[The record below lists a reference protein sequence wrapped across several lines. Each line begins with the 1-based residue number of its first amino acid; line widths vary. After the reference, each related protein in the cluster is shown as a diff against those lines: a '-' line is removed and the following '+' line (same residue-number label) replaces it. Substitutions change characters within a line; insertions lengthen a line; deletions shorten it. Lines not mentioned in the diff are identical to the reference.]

1 MINHSI
7 IFRNCFLRDSINADW
22 PSLWTE
28 ERNSYPARFHGE
40 PTVSWCC
47 PPTSTTPLSCKWTL
61 APGANQHCGLIGT
74 RWTRRQMIGRPVRW
88 PSVSKE
94 HSNWGKPG
102 MPEIQEHD
110 KDSEKTG
117 KTYLVC
123 IYSFLLDVLKSGDIA
138 RLIEFQALG
147 FVTHEALNWP
157 EQVITLGVGDHL
169 AIVVDENPSRL

>member
-117 KTYLVC
+117 KTYLVLYLFIFTWC
-123 IYSFLLDVLKSGDIA
+123 VEVRGHCQTHRVSSA
-138 RLIEFQALG
+138 RFCHSWSSELTGASHHFG
-147 FVTHEALNWP
+147 CRWSPCNCRWWKP
-157 EQVITLGVGDHL
+157 
-169 AIVVDENPSRL
+169 

>member
-1 MINHSI
+1 MVSQ
-7 IFRNCFLRDSINADW
+7 L
-22 PSLWTE
+22 
-28 ERNSYPARFHGE
+28 FHGAALQH
-40 PTVSWCC
+40 PQLPFLVSELWLQEQTNTAGWLG
-47 PPTSTTPLSCKWTL
+47 P
-61 APGANQHCGLIGT
+61 
-74 RWTRRQMIGRPVRW
+74 RRQMIGRPVRW

-138 RLIEFQALG
+138 RLIEFQAPV